1 MSSPRLQFRQVDRD
15 RWDDLAA
22 LFEARGGPKSCWCM
36 VWRQTAAEAKHRDGN
51 SRRAALRSRVMRGLP
66 VGILGYWHGTP
77 VAWCSIAPRATYR
90 DLGGAEDFADN
101 SNAVWSLVCF
111 YIKRELRGQSL
122 TDQLLEAAVA
132 HARRHGAKVVE
143 AYPVDPDSP
152 SYRFMGFV
160 SVFQRAGFRKIGTA
174 ANGAASCAWS
184 LPDRD
189 EGEAERPDAR
199 GRTRGHPGFAASL
212 KWARCDAAGTG
223 ASGRASA
230 RKHRPAR
237 RAARY
242 RGRPAPPRG

>member
-36 VWRQTAAEAKHRDGN
+36 VWRQTPAEAKHKDGK
-51 SRRAALRSRVMRGLP
+51 SRRAALRSRVMRGVP

-90 DLGGAEDFADN
+90 DLGGTDDFADDA
-101 SNAVWSLVCF
+101 NAVWSLVCF
-111 YIKRELRGQSL
+111 FIKRELRGQSM

-160 SVFQRAGFRKIGTA
+160 SVFERAGFRKVGTA
-174 ANGAASCAWS
+174 GKRRHVMRLRLAWWPVHALPLASAPPS
-184 LPDRD
+184 GDIAQRSAKRG
-189 EGEAERPDAR
+189 EGKTPDAR

-223 ASGRASA
+223 CFRSG
-230 RKHRPAR
+230 
-237 RAARY
+237 
-242 RGRPAPPRG
+242 